1 MTSVSGHEQRRGGD
15 SRTRSVVLTGFM
27 ATGKSTVG
35 RQLAARLRYG
45 FVDTDR
51 LIEERFGSIP
61 EIFRTQG
68 EERFRAIERELAS
81 EIAALPALVI
91 ATGGGMLVDSAVAD
105 VFTGGI
111 AGQAR
116 QVFSDMTGQDILNI
130 SVMKTHGRK
139 QESEADYMGLA
150 FCAMS
155 GYDLNESVRLWKRM
169 NEKNKGKEIPQFLS
183 THPSSVTRILQIRGW
198 IPEIKSKFPYSL

>member
-1 MTSVSGHEQRRGGD
+1 
-15 SRTRSVVLTGFM
+15 M

-68 EERFRAIERELAS
+68 EERFRTIERELAS

-105 VFTGGI
+105 VFTGAGSLVVSLI
-111 AGQAR
+111 ADVDTIYRRVGGERLRGLPDLDQPAESLEDGR
-116 QVFSDMTGQDILNI
+116 AQDH
-130 SVMKTHGRK
+130 TWCTATPCTFR
-139 QESEADYMGLA
+139 
-150 FCAMS
+150 
-155 GYDLNESVRLWKRM
+155 
-169 NEKNKGKEIPQFLS
+169 
-183 THPSSVTRILQIRGW
+183 
-198 IPEIKSKFPYSL
+198 